1 MRDTQEAQPR
11 VTACAGTKV
20 QVSDI
25 KHAREKTTR
34 WQSERAHDRGKSVG
48 KMETTKKL
56 CKREGKQETEKEGRR
71 ESKRD
76 NKR

>member
-11 VTACAGTKV
+11 ATACAGAIM

-34 WQSERAHDRGKSVG
+34 WQSKRAHDRGKSVG
-48 KMETTKKL
+48 KMETNKKS
-56 CKREGKQETEKEGRR
+56 CKREGKQEKEGRR